1 LAVGSEIMAKQRV
14 HKNKGFG
21 GGQYAR
27 TEQELYKKAVMLLDK
42 CKTEP
47 RS

>member
-1 LAVGSEIMAKQRV
+1 MAKQNV
-14 HKNKGFG
+14 PNNEHKVFEG
-21 GGQYAR
+21 GRYAR